1 MRKNISPQITR
12 SMNDSFH
19 DLFALIGVIQGEFFI
34 LFYLCLFVFIR
45 G

>member
-1 MRKNISPQITR
+1 MIL
-12 SMNDSFH
+12 FH